1 MFLVLMC
8 VYVSPSIRLRVVSYT
23 HTLTMIS
30 SISCELWFES
40 SQRNLHR
47 IAVKV
52 PWTCTHT
59 VCSDTRVQNPNF
71 AFLRRV
77 KRFLCQRVYVIT
89 S

>member
-40 SQRNLHR
+40 AQRNLHR
-47 IAVKV
+47 MALK
-52 PWTCTHT
+52 CHGHT
-59 VCSDTRVQNPNF
+59 PIPFVQSDTRAQNPNF

-77 KRFLCQRVYVIT
+77 
-89 S
+89 